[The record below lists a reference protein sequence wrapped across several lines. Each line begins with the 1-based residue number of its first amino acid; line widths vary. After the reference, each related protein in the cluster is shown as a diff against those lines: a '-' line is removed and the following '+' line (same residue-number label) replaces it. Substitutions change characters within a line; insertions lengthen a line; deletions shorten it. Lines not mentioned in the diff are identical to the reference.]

1 MVDVDGIS
9 IHDDTQTPMFAVV
22 NNPYPKIIA
31 FDPRIK
37 KLLSIFQPNQR
48 SVFSIESATK
58 DLSRFIVSFTQ
69 TGLVAKSYAVDLA
82 TNQVSHLNTPYF
94 GKHDAILAQTWPITV
109 TARDG
114 LEIPA
119 FITLPHNSSNR
130 PLPLVVYVHGGPA
143 SRDTWNVGADTLFLA
158 NRGYAV
164 LRVNFRGSTG
174 YGRAFQ
180 HAGFG
185 QMGQK
190 IQQDIYDATDWAVR
204 QGIADPNRMVIMGGS
219 HGGYASLMGAWQ
231 SGRRY
236 KAAISI
242 AGVSDMER
250 QTLEVRKFWELASH
264 SWYRYSGDPRD
275 PKVRQNLKAIS
286 PINHV
291 EKFSVPVLLIHGT
304 KDRIVVPGDSYRM
317 EKALRR
323 HGKKVTSLYLKGEEH
338 GAAKWQ
344 SRIKMWRK
352 IEKYLVRNIGGRDGG
367 FDYTEIGAA
376 FIR

>member
-1 MVDVDGIS
+1 
-9 IHDDTQTPMFAVV
+9 
-22 NNPYPKIIA
+22 
-31 FDPRIK
+31 
-37 KLLSIFQPNQR
+37 
-48 SVFSIESATK
+48 
-58 DLSRFIVSFTQ
+58 
-69 TGLVAKSYAVDLA
+69 
-82 TNQVSHLNTPYF
+82 
-94 GKHDAILAQTWPITV
+94 
-109 TARDG
+109 
-114 LEIPA
+114 
-119 FITLPHNSSNR
+119 
-130 PLPLVVYVHGGPA
+130 
-143 SRDTWNVGADTLFLA
+143 
-158 NRGYAV
+158 
-164 LRVNFRGSTG
+164 
-174 YGRAFQ
+174 
-180 HAGFG
+180 
-185 QMGQK
+185 
-190 IQQDIYDATDWAVR
+190 
-204 QGIADPNRMVIMGGS
+204 
-219 HGGYASLMGAWQ
+219 
-231 SGRRY
+231 
-236 KAAISI
+236 
-242 AGVSDMER
+242 MER
-250 QTLEVRKFWELASH
+250 QTLEVPKFWELASH